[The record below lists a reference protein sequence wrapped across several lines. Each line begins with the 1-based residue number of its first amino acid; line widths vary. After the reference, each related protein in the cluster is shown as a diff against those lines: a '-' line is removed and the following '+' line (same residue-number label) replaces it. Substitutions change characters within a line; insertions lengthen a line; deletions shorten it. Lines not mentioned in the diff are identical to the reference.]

1 MPISK
6 AMPIREGRGG
16 TKFFCN
22 SRKTIKGYWGG
33 GNNAEL
39 ALPGIEIYK
48 AINNKAVV
56 GGGAVQYKDTSPG
69 KLFIHSVQESRLSV
83 SQTKAPLLGKYDFR
97 QIPYSLSQFLH
108 L

>member
-56 GGGAVQYKDTSPG
+56 GGGGCPV
-69 KLFIHSVQESRLSV
+69 
-83 SQTKAPLLGKYDFR
+83 
-97 QIPYSLSQFLH
+97 
-108 L
+108 